1 MSEENKEST
10 LEDFLQSLPETVKR
24 ELESKKDS
32 LASIFKLAFIGE
44 HFIKF
49 IEMCR
54 KYKVDPYS
62 AFFTVMKKFEEDPT
76 VEPAPMF
83 FFIQWLATP
92 TEDNFQQMAKI
103 LNVDFDKIIENELK
117 GDGDER
123 E

>member
-1 MSEENKEST
+1 MNEENKEST
-10 LEDFLQSLPETVKR
+10 LEDVIRSLPDTIKK

-44 HFIKF
+44 HFVKF

-62 AFFTVMKKFEEDPT
+62 AFTTVMEKFESDPAT
-76 VEPAPMF
+76 EPAPMF
-83 FFIQWLATP
+83 FFVQWLVTP
-92 TEDNFQQMAKI
+92 TEDHFQQMAKM

-117 GDGDER
+117 AKKEDE
-123 E
+123 